1 MLRVANDLRW
11 GLENEL
17 ELERSGG
24 IMVDGGWWMGSIRDQ
39 IMSQENG
46 G

>member
-17 ELERSGG
+17 ELERSDG
-24 IMVDGGWWMGSIRDQ
+24 IMVDGGWWMVDGAQ
-39 IMSQENG
+39 LENK
-46 G
+46 